1 MRPFVLDLL
10 SEDVRVD
17 ATKQQVAG
25 DSVTWTVRA
34 SRGSPEARIEGIVN
48 AQFRGGKIKTF
59 ELGPGT
65 PAATETPYSGS
76 SAVVA
81 PEAKKTQAQPPLK

>member
-34 SRGSPEARIEGIVN
+34 SRGNPEARIEGI
-48 AQFRGGKIKTF
+48 AEAEFRRGKIKAF
-59 ELGPGT
+59 ELRSGT
-65 PAATETPYSGS
+65 PAMPETLYSGS
-76 SAVVA
+76 G
-81 PEAKKTQAQPPLK
+81 E